1 MNRLRHESSLRD
13 MIRRSHRH
21 CGWNLYKYSHNAKQ
35 RFAIHACEATQ
46 FMSAVRWRFMQT
58 VRLQFIQNKPP
69 RSFPCGLAASFLP
82 PRFACPVTHISVLI
96 PLPWYSVSSYPC
108 LISSINYI
116 EIPVFIF
123 LCIKPQLSF
132 SVFPL
137 LNLLP
142 PADFFYIYN

>member
-1 MNRLRHESSLRD
+1 MFSLD
-13 MIRRSHRH
+13 FISQHFEWM
-21 CGWNLYKYSHNAKQ
+21 KQ
-35 RFAIHACEATQ
+35 
-46 FMSAVRWRFMQT
+46 SALCQHQVTGFTIIFVQPMLNFFFREDIPE
-58 VRLQFIQNKPP
+58 IQNKPTG
-69 RSFPCGLAASFLP
+69 SFPSGLVASFLP
-82 PRFACPVTHISVLI
+82 PQFACPITWISVLI
-96 PLPWYSVSSYPC
+96 PLPWYSVLSYPC

-142 PADFFYIYN
+142 PADFLYIYN

>member
-1 MNRLRHESSLRD
+1 MFSLD
-13 MIRRSHRH
+13 FISQHFEWM
-21 CGWNLYKYSHNAKQ
+21 KQ
-35 RFAIHACEATQ
+35 
-46 FMSAVRWRFMQT
+46 SALCQHQVTAFTIIFVQPMLNFFFREDIPK
-58 VRLQFIQNKPP
+58 IQNKPP